1 MLTEI
6 AIADAYGA
14 GFEFC
19 AVEKIRLHN
28 NLESYCKHE
37 LYDISA
43 KYTDD
48 TQMSIA
54 RHYGGLTYQGQS
66 YRIAAHEDGQP
77 LVRWDVIKRE
87 AVEAKVRAK
96 AEKQAAKLAQGK
108 LL

>member
-1 MLTEI
+1 MTATPQDL
-6 AIADAYGA
+6 AKLDALISGNPEAPERIYGWM
-14 GFEFC
+14 
-19 AVEKIRLHN
+19 
-28 NLESYCKHE
+28 
-37 LYDISA
+37 
-43 KYTDD
+43 D

-96 AEKQAAKLAQGK
+96 ADKQAAKLAQGV

>member
-1 MLTEI
+1 MTDLERL
-6 AIADAYGA
+6 DALISGKPESPERIYGW
-14 GFEFC
+14 
-19 AVEKIRLHN
+19 L
-28 NLESYCKHE
+28 
-37 LYDISA
+37 
-43 KYTDD
+43 D

-87 AVEAKVRAK
+87 EAEAKAREKAERHAAK
-96 AEKQAAKLAQGK
+96 AKQGD

>member
-1 MLTEI
+1 MTDLEKLDTLISGKPEAPERI
-6 AIADAYGA
+6 YGW
-14 GFEFC
+14 
-19 AVEKIRLHN
+19 L
-28 NLESYCKHE
+28 
-37 LYDISA
+37 
-43 KYTDD
+43 D

-96 AEKQAAKLAQGK
+96 AENQAAKLAQGK

>member
-1 MLTEI
+1 M
-6 AIADAYGA
+6 D
-14 GFEFC
+14 
-19 AVEKIRLHN
+19 
-28 NLESYCKHE
+28 S
-37 LYDISA
+37 
-43 KYTDD
+43 
-48 TQMSIA
+48 QMSIA

-96 AEKQAAKLAQGK
+96 AERHAAKAKQGD